1 MLRLLHAAAFAV
13 WATAAPAFDDDARE
27 GVLDAVADFEAAF
40 AAGDW
45 PAILPPDRVFETL
58 ADITGHDADA
68 IKAQTLAQI
77 DETMGAVEIVSYRIR
92 TDQMEPGTAPAGP
105 FYAMI
110 PTELVLSVDNGP
122 IQTVE
127 GLVLAA
133 ELDTGWHLFRV
144 ESLQHWMLFLTT
156 YPEFEGIDPPQ

>member
-1 MLRLLHAAAFAV
+1 MRHLLALCLTLWATVAAAF
-13 WATAAPAFDDDARE
+13 DDAART
-27 GVLDAVADFEAAF
+27 GVLDAVADFETAF
-40 AAGDW
+40 NAEDW

-58 ADITGHDADA
+58 AQITGHPADA
-68 IKAQTLAQI
+68 IKTQTLAQI
-77 DETMGAVEIVSYRIR
+77 DETMGGVEIVSYQIK

-110 PTELVLSVDNGP
+110 PTELQLSVNNGP
-122 IQTVE
+122 VQTVE

-133 ELDTGWHLFRV
+133 ELETGWHLFRI